1 MNLRTIRIRLTLVYG
16 LLSAVAIGGL
26 ALFADRAGQDSIY
39 SSAEREAYSYAQ
51 EVFQKSEGGNAWW
64 VDISDDGGE
73 SSYGDTW
80 IEPPLQNITRD
91 GLWNGEPFSIHSE
104 NETRYMGAVLETG
117 PDVAVVAFT
126 DLTGFDDDASGLRLR
141 IAVAG
146 VGAVL
151 AVATIGWV
159 IAGRSLR
166 PTRAVLAQQ
175 RDFIADAAHELRTP
189 LAVIQASASQS
200 LAREREASDYRN
212 ALVEIAGA
220 ADRASSGVNELL
232 EFARLEAGQAL
243 PRVAPLRLD
252 FLVEE
257 LAASVR
263 RDHVSVSAQ
272 VATPVVV
279 DADYTLLRQAAL
291 TITNNA
297 AERATTVTISAGI
310 EGRCG
315 VIVITD
321 DGPGFTD
328 DALEHLFDRF
338 HRGDRMGSSGLGMAI
353 AKKIAEVH
361 HGDIVASNIATGGAE
376 VRILVP
382 LAHALDR

>member
-263 RDHVSVSAQ
+263 RDHVSVSA
-272 VATPVVV
+272 A
-279 DADYTLLRQAAL
+279 LLV
-291 TITNNA
+291 IVNA
-297 AERATTVTISAGI
+297 ACLSRV
-310 EGRCG
+310 
-315 VIVITD
+315 
-321 DGPGFTD
+321 
-328 DALEHLFDRF
+328 
-338 HRGDRMGSSGLGMAI
+338 
-353 AKKIAEVH
+353 
-361 HGDIVASNIATGGAE
+361 
-376 VRILVP
+376 
-382 LAHALDR
+382 